1 MHSKQDGLWTKW
13 FAEFLL
19 KEHLTYLQTV
29 CLLVFVSSIFF
40 LLLSI
45 SYFKDIFSR
54 HLIITAILIA
64 RKLLRK
70 DCLRWNTISYSS
82 LYFLLL
88 IIVPWNP
95 GKYSST
101 IYRDWKELFKYNFY
115 TQEIISTTFRLY
127 ICKIQE
133 NYSKSI

>member
-1 MHSKQDGLWTKW
+1 MRCILFQLRQQMVHKFNKQAAVCTQNKMACGKKK

-29 CLLVFVSSIFF
+29 CLLVFVSSLFF

-45 SYFKDIFSR
+45 KPSISYFKYIFSR

-70 DCLRWNTISYSS
+70 DCLRWKTNPYSS

-88 IIVPWNP
+88 IINNC
-95 GKYSST
+95 S
-101 IYRDWKELFKYNFY
+101 L
-115 TQEIISTTFRLY
+115 
-127 ICKIQE
+127 
-133 NYSKSI
+133 KSR